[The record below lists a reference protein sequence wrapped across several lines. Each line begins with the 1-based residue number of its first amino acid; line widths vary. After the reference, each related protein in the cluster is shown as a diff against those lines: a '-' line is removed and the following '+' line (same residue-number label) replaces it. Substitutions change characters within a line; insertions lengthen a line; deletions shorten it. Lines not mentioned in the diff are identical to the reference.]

1 MSLAFDNGSVG
12 RVRELDGWR
21 AVSVLFV
28 ILHHVVRYQHHR
40 LVSHFYLPD
49 HSIEYLGSLGVKIF
63 FVISGF
69 VICRL
74 LILDVHP
81 ARLVYPHGHAF
92 HPLSQNELSCPRGG
106 CRAPPTPRGRTVT
119 QWFVEVDQIW
129 VTLSVPV
136 TGTPRAPAVGSLRCK
151 RNQKPL

>member
-1 MSLAFDNGSVG
+1 MSLAFDNGVG
-12 RVRELDGWR
+12 
-21 AVSVLFV
+21 
-28 ILHHVVRYQHHR
+28 YQHHR

-81 ARLVYPHGHAF
+81 A
-92 HPLSQNELSCPRGG
+92 
-106 CRAPPTPRGRTVT
+106 
-119 QWFVEVDQIW
+119 
-129 VTLSVPV
+129 
-136 TGTPRAPAVGSLRCK
+136 
-151 RNQKPL
+151 